1 MRWLTWWPSRRWR
14 RSWMSGR
21 WEQKIVLWEWRDG
34 RQCDECGMYYGGR
47 WRYVRHFWQPVPEWS
62 YHDEDE

>member
-1 MRWLTWWPSRRWR
+1 
-14 RSWMSGR
+14 MSGR

-34 RQCDECGMYYGGR
+34 RQCNECGMYYGSR

-62 YHDEDE
+62 YHTEDEDE